1 MNPTPLQATAP
12 SIANVLRSLPNERA
26 THRNALGV
34 SLVVVAVAAWGA
46 LFALTLAVD
55 SPWLKFLC
63 ATVLGMTAGV
73 VFVVGHDTCHGSL
86 TSSARFNRFATWI
99 LFLPS
104 LHPATSWE
112 WGHNRM
118 HHSWTNL
125 ITKDDAFPPLTLA
138 QWNEKSLLQRGLWRF
153 YYSLPGM
160 GFYYMIDVWWRDIIC
175 LNRSERAEL
184 RTARIFFLE
193 LAMLAAF
200 VAIQIVVV
208 ASWGSWQGQSLAWR
222 IGEIALCIAWPFIV
236 WNWIMAFVIFQHH
249 THPRVRWFDDEA
261 EWSYFQSQIGGTVH
275 VKFPRIIELAF
286 ANIFEHTAHHAD
298 KRMPLYNLP
307 QSQSALERQYPGDVI
322 VQRAS
327 LAHLRDVL
335 KRCRLYDYRANR
347 WMDFDGRYTS

>member
-1 MNPTPLQATAP
+1 M
-12 SIANVLRSLPNERA
+12 
-26 THRNALGV
+26 
-34 SLVVVAVAAWGA
+34 
-46 LFALTLAVD
+46 LFTLTLAVD

-86 TSSARFNRFATWI
+86 TSSARFNRVATWI

-125 ITKDDAFPPLTLA
+125 ITKDDAFPPMTLA
-138 QWNEKSLLQRGLWRF
+138 QWNEKTLLQRGLWRF

-175 LNRSERAEL
+175 LNRTERAEL
-184 RTARIFFLE
+184 RTARVFCFE

-200 VAIQIVVV
+200 IAIQILVV
-208 ASWGSWQGQSLAWR
+208 SSLGSWQGQSLAWR
-222 IGEIALCIAWPFIV
+222 IGEIAVCIVWPFVV
-236 WNWIMAFVIFQHH
+236 WNWMMAFVIFQHH
-249 THPRVRWFDDEA
+249 THPHVRWFDDET
-261 EWSYFQSQIGGTVH
+261 EWTYFQSQIGGTVH

-307 QSQSALERQYPGDVI
+307 QSQRALERQYPGDVI

-347 WMDFDGRYTS
+347 WMDFDGRYTTEGGNERV